1 MKFNLVVLAL
11 SSSTVET
18 VSEHSLPAHLPLP
31 PHLRKSP
38 SSLPDNLPVPP
49 HLRQAL
55 VEEETETTTGEFTTT
70 TSTGATTTA
79 TTTTAM
85 TTAILTSIETT
96 PKAPSLLA
104 ALLGDYD
111 DHQTEEEIL
120 NYQRGTFDLQL
131 ALRDSRDKGYGNGVR
146 LRFNGVSKS
155 SLDPIYLCSER
166 PAEHQ
171 CCTNK
176 DPHCFTPGGCFCD
189 ASCKAFDDCCPDYED
204 LCVDRSCLEKKGSD
218 PVQTYFR
225 SMRLGSPKN
234 STENRLP
241 SGGGSPGHVEPDAC
255 CGGKPYNHEERCC
268 CNEQITDQCPCK
280 AN

>member
-1 MKFNLVVLAL
+1 MKFNLAVIIL
-11 SSSTVET
+11 SQTSADADNS
-18 VSEHSLPAHLPLP
+18 HSLPAHLPLP

-38 SSLPDNLPVPP
+38 SPSSAASLPVNMPVPH
-49 HLRQAL
+49 HLRN
-55 VEEETETTTGEFTTT
+55 ETMDVIITDDDV
-70 TSTGATTTA
+70 ATT
-79 TTTTAM
+79 
-85 TTAILTSIETT
+85 E
-96 PKAPSLLA
+96 PPSLLA
-104 ALLGDYD
+104 ALLGDYND
-111 DHQTEEEIL
+111 AVEEEAEEEV
-120 NYQRGTFDLQL
+120 QDEPKRGAFDLQL
-131 ALRDSRDKGYGNGVR
+131 ALRDSRDRGYGNGVR

-155 SLDPIYLCSER
+155 SLDPIYLCSAR
-166 PAEHQ
+166 PADQQ

-189 ASCKAFDDCCPDYED
+189 ASCKAFDDCCPDYVD

-225 SMRLGSPKN
+225 SMRLGAPKN

-268 CNEQITDQCPCK
+268 CNEQITDQCPCQ

>member
-49 HLRQAL
+49 HLRHSP

-70 TSTGATTTA
+70 TSTGATTTV
-79 TTTTAM
+79 TTTIAT

-131 ALRDSRDKGYGNGVR
+131 ALRDSRDKGYGKTKYQGTT
-146 LRFNGVSKS
+146 
-155 SLDPIYLCSER
+155 I
-166 PAEHQ
+166 
-171 CCTNK
+171 
-176 DPHCFTPGGCFCD
+176 
-189 ASCKAFDDCCPDYED
+189 
-204 LCVDRSCLEKKGSD
+204 
-218 PVQTYFR
+218 
-225 SMRLGSPKN
+225 LGDINQNQSVW
-234 STENRLP
+234 L
-241 SGGGSPGHVEPDAC
+241 V
-255 CGGKPYNHEERCC
+255 
-268 CNEQITDQCPCK
+268 
-280 AN
+280 